1 MPRAWISIGSN
12 IEREAN
18 VRGAVH
24 ALYRAYGP
32 LLLSAVYETAAV
44 GFRGDPFYN
53 LVAGI
58 NVQEGVAAVVA
69 RLRKIE
75 DDHHRERSD
84 DKFAPRT
91 LDLDL
96 LTYGDL
102 VNREPGFDLPRS
114 EILEYAFVLKPLAE
128 VAPQD
133 KHPVQHLTYAEL
145 WSRFRGDAANIR
157 QVPFEFGLPA
167 DALRPASC

>member
-12 IEREAN
+12 IERDVN

-24 ALYRAYGP
+24 TLYEAYGR
-32 LLLSAVYETAAV
+32 LILSSVYETDAV

-53 LVAGI
+53 LVVGLCTEEDA
-58 NVQEGVAAVVA
+58 QAVVA
-69 RLRKIE
+69 RLREIE
-75 DDHHRERSD
+75 DHHRRERSG

-102 VNREPGFDLPRS
+102 VLSGEDFEVPRA
-114 EILEYAFVLKPLAE
+114 EILEYAFVLGPLAE
-128 VAPQD
+128 VAPD
-133 KHPVQHLTYAEL
+133 DLHPIECLTYSEL
-145 WSRFRGDAANIR
+145 WTRYRGGLGPLRPI
-157 QVPFEFGLPA
+157 PFEFRLPRRA
-167 DALRPASC
+167 RRHA